1 MFLAEFIFQ
10 YRIKELGLSNDH
22 FEIALPVISNEG
34 YLGFSRQTSP
44 DIVARF
50 EYALKEV
57 KADGTYDAIRERYG
71 ISSTK

>member
-10 YRIKELGLSNDH
+10 YRIKELGLNKDD
-22 FEIALPVISNEG
+22 FEIALPVTSNEG
-34 YLGFSRQTSP
+34 FLGFSRQTSP

-50 EYALKEV
+50 ERALEEV

-71 ISSTK
+71 ISPTK